1 MASREDRI
9 EEKLREFMKV
19 CLVLN
24 VRKFEVSIT
33 RDDMSALL

>member
-24 VRKFEVSIT
+24 VCEFEVSIT
-33 RDDMSALL
+33 RDARSALL